1 MSVPTRRRR
10 LTALFIAVAG
20 LLAVPGVAAAAPHAA
35 PTAASAWHGE
45 RPPGYYLALGDSLAA
60 GYQPSTGDD
69 KDGGYV
75 GVVQSVLRHTWRGT
89 ELVNLACS
97 GETVV
102 SMVEG
107 GRCDY
112 PEGNQLDAATAF
124 LSTHARATRVIT
136 IDIGANDVQRCVGAA
151 GVDLPCITGGMNA
164 VATRLPGVLAAL
176 HERAPKARVVVLN
189 YYNPF
194 LAATL
199 QGPAGEA
206 LAAESTQLQSTLNG
220 IIEGAARANGAMVAD
235 IARSFQSTST
245 RPTRLPGVG
254 TVPRNVALICSWTW
268 MCERSDIHANDTGYA
283 VMGVTVLG
291 RLWR

>member
-1 MSVPTRRRR
+1 MSVRASRRR
-10 LTALFIAVAG
+10 LSAVFIALAAI
-20 LLAVPGVAAAAPHAA
+20 LAVPGVAVAAPANASASAAARHVEKPA
-35 PTAASAWHGE
+35 
-45 RPPGYYLALGDSLAA
+45 GYYLALGDSLAA
-60 GYQPSTGDD
+60 GYQPTTGDD

-75 GVVQSVLRHTWRGT
+75 GLVQSVLRHTWRGT

-102 SMVEG
+102 SMIDG

-112 PEGNQLDAATAF
+112 PEGSQLKAATAF
-124 LSTHARATRVIT
+124 LTSHARTTRLIT

-151 GVDLPCITGGMNA
+151 GIDTACIAAGMTT
-164 VATRLPGVLAAL
+164 VATRLPGVIAAL
-176 HERAPKARVVVLN
+176 RDGAPKARIVVLN

-194 LAATL
+194 LAAAL
-199 QGPAGEA
+199 QGPAGEE
-206 LAAESTQLQSTLNG
+206 LAAQSTQLQSTLNR
-220 IIEGAARANGAMVAD
+220 IIEGAATAHGAVVAD
-235 IARSFQSTST
+235 IAKSFQSTST

-268 MCERSDIHANDTGYA
+268 MCTRSDIHANDTGYA
-283 VMGVTVLG
+283 VMGVTVLA